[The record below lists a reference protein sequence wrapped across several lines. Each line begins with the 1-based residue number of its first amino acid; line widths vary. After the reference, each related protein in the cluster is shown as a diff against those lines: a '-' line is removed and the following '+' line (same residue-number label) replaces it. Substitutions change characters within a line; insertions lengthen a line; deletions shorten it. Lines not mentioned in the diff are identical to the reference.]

1 MSKFIILRS
10 YFKERASVI
19 VLYLT
24 QAAVFMGIAA
34 LYDYGQIFRNMCY
47 AFWLALF
54 ILVCFFLWDYL
65 RYRKK
70 YIALQQIK
78 EMEERAR
85 FLPQASS
92 GTEVLYQEVIA
103 LQESEKQELV
113 TALDKEQQDMADYY
127 TMWTHQIKTPLAAM
141 RLLLQSEEASSLD
154 AVVRKQIMAELFKTE
169 QYADMALSYARLASI
184 SSDLSFRQQD
194 VYEIIKGCVK
204 KYSVLLI
211 GSGLGFSLEEFEA
224 VTVTDRKWFAFVVEQ
239 ILSNA
244 LKYTDNGKIAIYGTD
259 EEGNK
264 TAKDCEFIVIED
276 TGIGI
281 DESDLPRIFER
292 GFTGCN
298 GRMDKKSTGIGLYL
312 CKQVMD
318 RLGLGIRV
326 ESRRGAGTRVL
337 LAIRP

>member
-1 MSKFIILRS
+1 MDKFLILGS
-10 YFKERASVI
+10 YLKERASVI
-19 VLYLT
+19 VLYLV

-54 ILVCFFLWDYL
+54 IMVCFFLWDYL

-85 FLPQASS
+85 FLPQTSS
-92 GTEVLYQEVIA
+92 GTEVLYQDVIA

-154 AVVRKQIMAELFKTE
+154 TVVRKQIMAELFKTE